1 VFGPGWFFES
11 LIMQDVSLQTALP
24 ERPVPRLRWWDMAL
38 PLAGGVLA
46 FAIISFGLILV
57 AMGKGDAGF
66 VEKLA
71 ARLQLAG
78 DGYFLNMGVMAIL
91 YLPPLGVMFWIAR
104 RKHLEYF
111 PAVPWRILGW
121 AFGGGILYAVAFQVL
136 QDFLIRNSLVVYK
149 ASPAELLLV
158 PHNAAQLALG
168 LGLAAL
174 LGPFVE
180 EFYFRGF
187 LLSWCREKMPLVLAT
202 LINGALFG
210 IVHLYFLQ
218 HAGLEGIFVTAVI
231 GVFGALNVWW
241 TVSTGSLWPAFVSHA
256 AYNGAGLI
264 LMFLA
269 PGAT

>member
-1 VFGPGWFFES
+1 
-11 LIMQDVSLQTALP
+11 MQDVSLQTAVP
-24 ERPVPRLRWWDMAL
+24 ERSEPRLRWWDMVL
-38 PLAGGVLA
+38 PLAGGVVA
-46 FAIISFGLILV
+46 FAIVSFGLILV
-57 AMGKGDAGF
+57 AMGMGDAGF
-66 VEKLA
+66 VEKLTA
-71 ARLQLAG
+71 KLQSAG

-91 YLPPLGVMFWIAR
+91 YLPPLGIMLSIAR

-111 PAVPWRILGW
+111 AAMPWRILGW

-136 QDFLIRNSLVVYK
+136 QDFLIRNSIVYYK
-149 ASPAELLLV
+149 PSPGELLLV
-158 PHNAAQLALG
+158 PHSATELALG
-168 LGLAAL
+168 LGVAAL

-187 LLSWCREKMPLVLAT
+187 LLSWCRGKMPLVWAT

-210 IVHLYFLQ
+210 MVHLYFLQ
-218 HAGLEGIFVTAVI
+218 HAGLEGIFVTTVI

-241 TVSTGSLWPAFVSHA
+241 TVRTGSLWPAFASHA

-264 LMFLA
+264 LMFLV